1 VCWRYETRD
10 GKPTTKVPFT
20 PTGSPASSTDP
31 STWFD
36 FVTCSTAAG
45 FDGVGYVFAADDS
58 YTGVDFDDCLDG
70 DRLDPHVATHLLTLD
85 SYTEISPSGRGVK
98 TIVKAAKTTDRC
110 RTSKTQWGG
119 EFEVYDRDRYFTIT
133 GRHLRGTPTTIEPR
147 QAELERVVQH
157 VFPKPETSVA
167 HTNVGGVVGV
177 DDEALL
183 ERARAAANGAK
194 FGLLWVGDATGYG
207 SESEADLAL
216 VSMLAFWTGPDPA
229 RIDSL
234 FRRSGLMREKWERND
249 YRART
254 IAKALERGEFYSG
267 GDERWEPDPASGLP
281 RQPDDPDNRT
291 NDVNASN
298 QPGSG
303 CPATDRTAPG
313 QPPLLASE
321 PAILDVLAADLR
333 RRGVAGEERLGKL
346 IYLALT
352 SRLLPWGRS
361 TNRPVSLLIRG
372 TTATGKSWTVTVVTE
387 FFPERVV
394 VDLGS
399 MSKRF
404 LFYDEESYAH
414 RVLLIPEAAQVIDD
428 DELLAL
434 LRTLLSEGRV
444 VHGTV
449 VGEGKP
455 TAHRIVK
462 EGPTALVTSTTR
474 VHLDDELETRMLAV
488 RTDDTPEQ
496 TRRVFEIHAG
506 LERDGSGD
514 FDFER
519 WHDLQLWLAQAE
531 NRVVVPFID
540 ALAKLMPAGATRLRR
555 DFVSMLCLVRA
566 SALLHQQTRERDATG
581 RVVATIADYLLVRDL
596 IGDVIAEG
604 VDAGVS
610 PAIRET
616 VEAVRSLLDD
626 GRDHVTPRQLEQ
638 ELGVG
643 RSATYDRIRRAL
655 QGGWLANTAGKDE
668 RGMRL
673 VIGTPLP
680 GDDEY
685 LPTVDEVVRLTSSGY
700 PDTAKAHG

>member
-1 VCWRYETRD
+1 MGMT
-10 GKPTTKVPFT
+10 
-20 PTGSPASSTDP
+20 ASRSEHAE
-31 STWFD
+31 
-36 FVTCSTAAG
+36 TAAG
-45 FDGVGYVFAADDS
+45 AMLAAALAYAEAGLHVFPLKPRSKVPA
-58 YTGVDFDDCLDG
+58 TLDG
-70 DRLDPHVATHLLTLD
+70 LKSA
-85 SYTEISPSGRGVK
+85 
-98 TIVKAAKTTDRC
+98 TTDAEQLRAWWE
-110 RTSKTQWGG
+110 RWPEANVAILAGAESRVVVLDVDAQHGG
-119 EFEVYDRDRYFTIT
+119 A
-133 GRHLRGTPTTIEPR
+133 GSLR
-147 QAELERVVQH
+147 ELERRHGELPKTARVLTGGGGQH
-157 VFPKPETSVA
+157 VYFRHPGPEVRNSAGRLGSGLDVRGDGGYVVAPPSVHENGRA
-167 HTNVGGVVGV
+167 YHWMRPLRRGIANVPGWLLEDAEKRRNGGPVEPV
-177 DDEALL
+177 DELIPEGQRREAMLSLAGTLRRRGLGASEILAALEAVNAARCRPPLRPRELEAL
-183 ERARAAANGAK
+183 AHDVAG
-194 FGLLWVGDATGYG
+194 
-207 SESEADLAL
+207 
-216 VSMLAFWTGPDPA
+216 
-229 RIDSL
+229 
-234 FRRSGLMREKWERND
+234 
-249 YRART
+249 
-254 IAKALERGEFYSG
+254 
-267 GDERWEPDPASGLP
+267 RWEPDTASVLA
-281 RQPDDPDNRT
+281 RQADEPDNRM
-291 NDVNASN
+291 NGANAS
-298 QPGSG
+298 SHAALG

-313 QPPLLASE
+313 QPPELAVE
-321 PAILDVLAADLR
+321 PQILDVFAADLR

-372 TTATGKSWTVTVVTE
+372 TTSTGKSWALSVVAE
-387 FFPERVV
+387 FFPEGAV

-399 MSKRF
+399 MSRRF

-455 TAHRIVK
+455 TARRIVK

-506 LERDGSGD
+506 LEQVSSDD

-531 NRVVVPFID
+531 NRVVVPFIG

-566 SALLHQQTRERDATG
+566 SALLHQQTRERDAAG
-581 RVVATIADYLLVRDL
+581 RVVAAIADYRTIRDL
-596 IGDVIAEG
+596 IGDVIAES

-616 VEAVRSLLDD
+616 VETARTLLDD
-626 GRDHVTPRQLEQ
+626 GREHVTPRQLEQ

-655 QGGWLANTAGKDE
+655 QGGWLANTADKDE
-668 RGMRL
+668 RGMRV

-685 LPTVDEVVRLTSSGY
+685 LPTVDEVVRLMSGGH
-700 PDTAKAHG
+700 PDAAKAHG

>member
-1 VCWRYETRD
+1 MTESR
-10 GKPTTKVPFT
+10 
-20 PTGSPASSTDP
+20 SSHTE
-31 STWFD
+31 
-36 FVTCSTAAG
+36 TAAG
-45 FDGVGYVFAADDS
+45 AMLAAALAYAEAGLNVFPLKPRSKVPATSDGLKSATTNVERVRAWWQQWPEANLAIRTGDDS
-58 YTGVDFDDCLDG
+58 ALVVIDVDVQ
-70 DRLDPHVATHLLTLD
+70 H
-85 SYTEISPSGRGVK
+85 
-98 TIVKAAKTTDRC
+98 
-110 RTSKTQWGG
+110 GG
-119 EFEVYDRDRYFTIT
+119 A
-133 GRHLRGTPTTIEPR
+133 GSLR
-147 QAELERVVQH
+147 ELERRHGDLPKTARVLTGSGGQH
-157 VFPKPETSVA
+157 VYFRHPGPEIRNSAGKLGAGLDVRGDGGYVVAPPSV
-167 HTNVGGVVGV
+167 HDNG
-177 DDEALL
+177 
-183 ERARAAANGAK
+183 RAYQ
-194 FGLLWVGDATGYG
+194 W
-207 SESEADLAL
+207 
-216 VSMLAFWTGPDPA
+216 M
-229 RIDSL
+229 
-234 FRRSGLMREKWERND
+234 RR
-249 YRART
+249 
-254 IAKALERGEFYSG
+254 LERGIADLPAWLLEDAEKRRNG
-267 GDERWEPDPASGLP
+267 GPAEPVDELIPEGQRREAMLSLAGTLRRRGLGASEILAALEAVNEARCRPPLRPRELEAVAHDVARRWAPDPASVLP
-281 RQPDDPDNRT
+281 RQRDDPDNRT
-291 NDVNASN
+291 NGVDASSHAA
-298 QPGSG
+298 SG

-313 QPPLLASE
+313 QPPLLAFE
-321 PAILDVLAADLR
+321 PAILDVFAADLR
-333 RRGVAGEERLGKL
+333 GRGVAGEERLGKL

-372 TTATGKSWTVTVVTE
+372 TTSTGKSWVLTVTVE
-387 FFPERVV
+387 FFPEATV

-404 LFYDEESYAH
+404 LFYDEETYSH

-428 DELLAL
+428 DELLAM

-455 TAHRIVK
+455 AAHRIIK
-462 EGPTALVTSTTR
+462 EGPTALITSTTR

-506 LERDGSGD
+506 LEQDDGDD

-519 WHDLQLWLAQAE
+519 WHDLQLWLSQAE

-566 SALLHQQTRERDATG
+566 SALLHQRTRERDAAG
-581 RVVATIADYLLVRDL
+581 RIVADITDYQLVRDL

-610 PAIRET
+610 PAVRET
-616 VEAVRSLLDD
+616 VEAARSLLDD
-626 GRDHVTPRQLEQ
+626 GREHVTPRQLEQ

-655 QGGWLANTAGKDE
+655 QGGWLANTSGKDE

-673 VIGTPLP
+673 AVATPLP

-685 LPTVDEVVRLTSSGY
+685 LPTVAEVVQLTYSSP
-700 PDTAKAHG
+700 PDTANTDG

>member
-1 VCWRYETRD
+1 MTESR
-10 GKPTTKVPFT
+10 
-20 PTGSPASSTDP
+20 SSYTE
-31 STWFD
+31 
-36 FVTCSTAAG
+36 TAAG
-45 FDGVGYVFAADDS
+45 AMLAAALTYAEAGLNVFPLKPRSKVPATIDGLKSATTDAEQVDAWWERWPDANVAIRTGVESGVVVLDVDVQHGGAGSLRELELRHGELPKTARVLTGGGGQHVYLRHPGSEIRNSAGKLGVGLDVRGDGGYVVAPPSMHENGRA
-58 YTGVDFDDCLDG
+58 YKWMCTLELGVANV
-70 DRLDPHVATHLLTLD
+70 PAWLLED
-85 SYTEISPSGRGVK
+85 AEKR
-98 TIVKAAKTTDRC
+98 RN
-110 RTSKTQWGG
+110 GG
-119 EFEVYDRDRYFTIT
+119 
-133 GRHLRGTPTTIEPR
+133 PAEPVD
-147 QAELERVVQH
+147 ELI
-157 VFPKPETSVA
+157 PE
-167 HTNVGGVVGV
+167 GQRR
-177 DDEALL
+177 EALL
-183 ERARAAANGAK
+183 SLAGTLRRRGLGA
-194 FGLLWVGDATGYG
+194 
-207 SESEADLAL
+207 SEILA
-216 VSMLAFWTGPDPA
+216 
-229 RIDSL
+229 
-234 FRRSGLMREKWERND
+234 
-249 YRART
+249 
-254 IAKALERGEFYSG
+254 ALEAVNVARCRPPLRPRELEALAH
-267 GDERWEPDPASGLP
+267 DVARRWEPDPASVLP

-291 NDVNASN
+291 NGDNASN
-298 QPGSG
+298 HVASG

-313 QPPLLASE
+313 QPPVLAFE
-321 PAILDVLAADLR
+321 PAILDLFAADLR

-372 TTATGKSWTVTVVTE
+372 STSTGKSWALSVVTE
-387 FFPERVV
+387 FFPKGAV

-404 LFYDEESYAH
+404 LFYDEETYAH
-414 RVLLIPEAAQVIDD
+414 RVLVIAEAAQVIDD

-449 VGEGKP
+449 VSEGRP
-455 TAHRIVK
+455 TAQRIVK
-462 EGPTALVTSTTR
+462 EGPTALITSTTR
-474 VHLDDELETRMLAV
+474 IHLDDELETRMLAV

-506 LERDGSGD
+506 LERDGSDD
-514 FDFER
+514 FDFAR
-519 WHDLQLWLAQAE
+519 WHDLQLWLTQAE
-531 NRVVVPFID
+531 NRVVVPYID
-540 ALAKLMPAGATRLRR
+540 ALAELMPAGATRLRR

-566 SALLHQQTRERDATG
+566 AALLHQQTRERDATD
-581 RVVATIADYLLVRDL
+581 RVVATVADYQLVRDL

-610 PAIRET
+610 PATRET

-673 VIGTPLP
+673 VVGTPLP
-680 GDDEY
+680 GDGEY
-685 LPTVDEVVRLTSSGY
+685 LPTVAEVVRLMSDRH
-700 PDTAKAHG
+700 PDTANAHG

>member
-1 VCWRYETRD
+1 MLAAALAYAEAGLNVFPL
-10 GKPTTKVPFT
+10 KPRSKVPAT
-20 PTGSPASSTDP
+20 LDGLKSATSDVDQVRAWWQRWPEANVAIRTGTESGVVVLDVDVQHGGAGSLRELEQRHGELPK
-31 STWFD
+31 
-36 FVTCSTAAG
+36 TARVLTGGGGQHVYLRHPGHEIRNSAG
-45 FDGVGYVFAADDS
+45 KLGAGLDVRGDGGYV
-58 YTGVDFDDCLDG
+58 
-70 DRLDPHVATHLLTLD
+70 VAP
-85 SYTEISPSGRGVK
+85 PSVHENGR
-98 TIVKAAKTTDRC
+98 AY
-110 RTSKTQWGG
+110 QWM
-119 EFEVYDRDRYFTIT
+119 R
-133 GRHLRGTPTTIEPR
+133 P
-147 QAELERVVQH
+147 LERGIADVPAWLLEDAEKRRNGGAAEPVDELI
-157 VFPKPETSVA
+157 PE
-167 HTNVGGVVGV
+167 GRRR
-177 DDEALL
+177 EALL
-183 ERARAAANGAK
+183 SLAGTLRRRGLGA
-194 FGLLWVGDATGYG
+194 
-207 SESEADLAL
+207 SEILA
-216 VSMLAFWTGPDPA
+216 
-229 RIDSL
+229 
-234 FRRSGLMREKWERND
+234 
-249 YRART
+249 
-254 IAKALERGEFYSG
+254 ALEAVNEARCRPPLRPRELEALAHDVAG
-267 GDERWEPDPASGLP
+267 RWEPDPASVLP
-281 RQPDDPDNRT
+281 RRPDDPDSRT
-291 NDVNASN
+291 NGVNASSHA
-298 QPGSG
+298 GSG

-313 QPPLLASE
+313 QPPELAHE
-321 PAILDVLAADLR
+321 PAILDVFAADLR

-346 IYLALT
+346 IYLSLT

-372 TTATGKSWTVTVVTE
+372 TTSTGKSWALSVVCE
-387 FFPERVV
+387 FFPEGAV

-428 DELLAL
+428 DELLAM

-455 TAHRIVK
+455 TARRIVK

-506 LERDGSGD
+506 LEHDASDD

-519 WHDLQLWLAQAE
+519 WHDLQRWLAHTE
-531 NRVVVPFID
+531 NRVVVPYID

-566 SALLHQQTRERDATG
+566 SALLHQQTRERDATA
-581 RVVATIADYLLVRDL
+581 RVVADITDYQLVRDL

-610 PAIRET
+610 PATRET
-616 VEAVRSLLDD
+616 VEAARSLLDD
-626 GRDHVTPRQLEQ
+626 DREHVTPRQLEQ

-655 QGGWLANTAGKDE
+655 QGGWLANTADKDE

-685 LPTVDEVVRLTSSGY
+685 LPTVDEVVRRSSGQH
-700 PDTAKAHG
+700 PDTAITHG